1 MDKGFFKIK
10 DRQEKERK
18 KQRRAKKQ
26 KIQIKMT
33 DKNSNV
39 LTVN

>member
-1 MDKGFFKIK
+1 MDEGFLKIK
-10 DRQEKERK
+10 DRQKKERK